1 MTLYVIGALCGIAAG
16 LLAGLCGVGGGIVL
30 VPAFVFFLRMD
41 QKTAV
46 ATSLAVII
54 VTSLVGTVRNSGNQ
68 LVDWKVVGVTALA
81 SAVMVWFSSEW
92 LRKLTNQSLTRLF
105 AVFMVVMGIYM
116 LVRSFSPQAE
126 KTAPLPVATSIP
138 PVK

>member
-1 MTLYVIGALCGIAAG
+1 MSLYVIGALCGMAAG

-54 VTSLVGTVRNSGNQ
+54 VTSLAGTLRNSGNQ
-68 LVDWKVVGVTALA
+68 LVDWKVVGATALA
-81 SAVMVWFSSEW
+81 SAVMVWFASDW
-92 LRKLTNQSLTRLF
+92 LRKLSNLSLTRLF
-105 AVFMVVMGIYM
+105 AIFMVVMGIYM
-116 LVRSFSPQAE
+116 LVRSFSPQAD
-126 KTAPLPVATSIP
+126 KAAPLPVATSIP